1 MTELPGIRQRV
12 AEREASKT
20 ELVKAGQQPHGTV
33 EPYESLLRNIPA
45 VAYSS
50 LPDETRTITFI
61 SGRWED
67 WTGYTPED
75 VCRDAQAWPRSIHP
89 DDRELAI
96 ERYREACQTGRD
108 YVAEYRVVHK
118 DTGEARWV
126 RDHGVPVTDENGKLV
141 RFCGVVTEIAECRQA
156 DEELARRVLEAGR
169 VDRPVFR
176 RAVQLD
182 ELTRQVDQLCRT
194 LGIEPPWDGAL
205 PKRQD

>member
-1 MTELPGIRQRV
+1 MAELRGARQRI
-12 AEREASKT
+12 AEPRASEIWLT
-20 ELVKAGQQPHGTV
+20 KAGEGHHATV
-33 EPYESLLRNIPA
+33 EQYESLVQNIPA
-45 VAYSS
+45 TIYSS
-50 LPDETRTITFI
+50 LPDEARTTAFI

-75 VCRDAQAWPRSIHP
+75 FCRNDQVWCRSIHP

-194 LGIEPPWDGAL
+194 LGIEPPRGGA
-205 PKRQD
+205 PKSQQG

>member
-89 DDRELAI
+89 DDRERAI
-96 ERYREACQTGRD
+96 GRYREACQSGRD
-108 YVAEYRVVHK
+108 YVAEFRVVHK
-118 DTGEARWV
+118 DTGAVRWV
-126 RDHGVPVTDENGKLV
+126 RDHGVPVTDESGKLV
-141 RFCGVVTEIAECRQA
+141 RFDGVMTEITESRQA
-156 DEELARRVLEAGR
+156 EEALVRRALELWR
-169 VDRPVFR
+169 LDRPSFR
-176 RAVQLD
+176 RAVQLA
-182 ELTRQVDQLCRT
+182 ELERQVDQLCRT
-194 LGIEPPWDGAL
+194 PGIEPPRDGGL
-205 PKRQD
+205 PKRQS